1 MGTAHGMSITRS
13 RLICQIATATFLI
26 TLTISGVAQ
35 QVSLQLNPA
44 QTTVKFTLD
53 AALHTVHG
61 SFQIKQSALQFDPA
75 SGKVSG
81 QILVDA
87 KSGQTGNGMRDR
99 KMNNDVLESDRY
111 PEIGFRPDRITGTV
125 AGQGKSSVTIHGIF
139 NVHGMDREITVPAQV
154 EMDGDHWNANLH
166 FTVPYAKWG
175 MKNPSTLF
183 LRVSDSV
190 EIELVAA
197 GSIVGTTSSQP

>member
-1 MGTAHGMSITRS
+1 MGTAHGMSIARS
-13 RLICQIATATFLI
+13 RLICQIATAALLV

-61 SFQIKQSALQFDPA
+61 TFQIKQSALQFDPA

-139 NVHGMDREITVPAQV
+139 NVHGMDREIIVPAQV

>member
-13 RLICQIATATFLI
+13 RLICHIATAALLV

-44 QTTVKFTLD
+44 QTAVKFTLD

-61 SFQIKQSALQFDPA
+61 TFQIKQSALQFDPA

-139 NVHGMDREITVPAQV
+139 NVHGMDREITVPAQL